1 MAQAQDQ
8 DQEAESFRHRHGP
21 MIGGVVVLLVFGV
34 AAYFA
39 VGGLKGSKA
48 PEPPKV
54 QEISLVQPPPPP
66 PPPPKLEE
74 PPPPEQ
80 VMEEPPPEPEPIAED
95 APAEEAMPGDEL
107 GLDADG
113 TAGSDGFGLRGKKG
127 GRGLI
132 GGGDRNRWYAGQMQ
146 RTLQRDLLSLLSGD
160 EELRDK
166 MYSIVINI
174 WVADDGHIKRVDLV
188 ESTGNGEADAH
199 LHRILSG
206 LRMSD
211 SPPED
216 MPQPVK
222 LRIVTR

>member
-1 MAQAQDQ
+1 M
-8 DQEAESFRHRHGP
+8 EHEHESFRHRHGP
-21 MIGGVVVLLVFGV
+21 MLGGVALLVSFGV
-34 AAYFA
+34 GAYFA
-39 VGGLKGSKA
+39 VGGLTGAKA

-80 VMEEPPPEPEPIAED
+80 VLEEPPPEPEPIAEE

-132 GGGDRNRWYAGQMQ
+132 GGGDRNRWYAGQLQ
-146 RTLQRDLLSLLSGD
+146 RQLQRDLLNLVTED
-160 EELRDK
+160 EELRDE
-166 MYSIVINI
+166 MYSIVINV
-174 WVADDGHIKRVDLV
+174 WVAGDGRVERVDLV
-188 ESTGNGEADAH
+188 GSTGNGEADTN
-199 LHRILSG
+199 LHKILSG

-211 SPPED
+211 GPHEE